1 MNVNLKKKRLIL
13 WVLSKKENPEHIL
26 SLHDCPPHDVV
37 GSVEERRDV
46 RRSVND
52 VNMCF
57 VLFISRQTPKVS
69 IKNFLNIDILV
80 VHFIIPLHDYPA
92 HDAVGSVEERLAR
105 WSDSLEWESSKG
117 WSPVFQSNTFSGNRL
132 FYDSFQGKRS
142 SEKETEKLTLSID
155 H

>member
-26 SLHDCPPHDVV
+26 SLHDRPPYDVV

-57 VLFISRQTPKVS
+57 VLFISRQTP
-69 IKNFLNIDILV
+69 N
-80 VHFIIPLHDYPA
+80 YQ
-92 HDAVGSVEERLAR
+92 
-105 WSDSLEWESSKG
+105 SKT
-117 WSPVFQSNTFSGNRL
+117 S
-132 FYDSFQGKRS
+132 
-142 SEKETEKLTLSID
+142 
-155 H
+155 